1 MNEKQ
6 KNNVNEKNN
15 KNVKAKKNVNVRKK
29 TKKKKKNGIVNKE
42 NVQSDKPC
50 KSVNPKKKKAKSK
63 AQPQKNAAQKVAQ
76 QSKSKKK
83 KKQKQSKNSFLPR
96 QLEDVS
102 ECKRTV
108 LGDCYKC
115 TGYGTFVG
123 EVTKIEDNRIYFQH
137 LLVQWK
143 YGLASF
149 DGYEHNIWIY
159 DSKPFKNKKIGI
171 KDMAGFEAEVFV
183 YKKKDNTKELGIR
196 NIKYIE
202 KLPPLNASKEELAAF
217 IEKHTPKP
225 REIPQWLKCET
236 CVFTDHCDGVVCL
249 KGDF

>member
-1 MNEKQ
+1 MNEKR

-15 KNVKAKKNVNVRKK
+15 KNVKAKGNVNVQKK
-29 TKKKKKNGIVNKE
+29 TKKKKKSGVVSDGNAQNNKPSK
-42 NVQSDKPC
+42 NV
-50 KSVNPKKKKAKSK
+50 
-63 AQPQKNAAQKVAQ
+63 
-76 QSKSKKK
+76 SKKK
-83 KKQKQSKNSFLPR
+83 KKQKQSKNTFLPR

-102 ECKRTV
+102 ECNRTV

-149 DGYEHNIWIY
+149 DGYEHNIWIH
-159 DSKPFKNKKIGI
+159 DSKSFKNKKIGI
-171 KDMAGFEAEVFV
+171 KDMTGFEAEVFV

-196 NIKYIE
+196 NIKYVE
-202 KLPPLNASKEELAAF
+202 KLPPLNTSKEELDTF